1 MDSVPNSLPNPNFA
15 IKSPISAVAIA
26 ISTGG
31 PPALIEVVSNL
42 QKDLEVPIFITQ
54 HMPPVFTRHLAD
66 RLAVRGNLKACEG
79 RDGMLVE
86 PGTIYVAP
94 GDYHLEVMRDGERL
108 ALHVTQAP
116 HENSCRPSADVMF
129 RSLAHMYGSELLG
142 IVMTGMGQD
151 GRHGCEVIKSKGGV
165 VVAQDQAT
173 SLVWGMPRAVI
184 AAGVHDAVL
193 TLPDVA
199 KLINQSCKKSS
210 KEN

>member
-1 MDSVPNSLPNPNFA
+1 
-15 IKSPISAVAIA
+15 
-26 ISTGG
+26 
-31 PPALIEVVSNL
+31 
-42 QKDLEVPIFITQ
+42 
-54 HMPPVFTRHLAD
+54 
-66 RLAVRGNLKACEG
+66 
-79 RDGMLVE
+79 
-86 PGTIYVAP
+86 
-94 GDYHLEVMRDGERL
+94 
-108 ALHVTQAP
+108 
-116 HENSCRPSADVMF
+116 
-129 RSLAHMYGSELLG
+129 MYGSELLG